1 MTIYPHKTGLKNVG
15 NSSYMNSAILCLSNI
30 NYLSDYLIKH
40 FGHFDVEKQSLSVA
54 FSSLVYDL
62 FSTEEKFIIPELFKK
77 IIGKLNPLFEGNNE
91 VDAKDLIF
99 FLLENLHKELNKSNY
114 SVQLNIDY
122 AQFEK
127 DSFDEKKMLN
137 IFIKEFSEKNK
148 SIISDNFYGI
158 IRSTMKCSSCCRIK
172 YSFKTFNFLIFK
184 LKNVKDF
191 IQKDLYK
198 TNKYVINIY
207 DAFDYDKN
215 EDFLNGENMNYCNY
229 CKALRPAIY
238 QQIIYS
244 LPRVLIIILD
254 RGRNNQDF
262 EEEFI
267 FPKDLDLSIENYVIK
282 IDFNTNFYLQSV
294 ITHLGESIA
303 GGHYITYCR
312 NGPNEEFIC
321 YNDAVVSKATIKE
334 AMNQK
339 LSKNELPKRTP
350 YILVY
355 HHMN

>member
-1 MTIYPHKTGLKNVG
+1 
-15 NSSYMNSAILCLSNI
+15 MNSIIQCLSNI
-30 NYLSDYLIKH
+30 KYLSDYLIGH
-40 FGHFDVEKQSLSVA
+40 FGKFNIENQPFSVS
-54 FSSLVYDL
+54 FSSLVYDIL
-62 FSTEEKFIIPELFKK
+62 TTKEKYISPTLFKK
-77 IIGKLNPLFEGNNE
+77 IIGYLNPLFEDYYE
-91 VDAKDLIF
+91 KDAKDLMLFIIDK
-99 FLLENLHKELNKSNY
+99 LHQELNKVNY
-114 SVQLNIDY
+114 SKQFNKDFNQLDKDLFNEQKMLVHFIMDY
-122 AQFEK
+122 A
-127 DSFDEKKMLN
+127 
-137 IFIKEFSEKNK
+137 EKNK
-148 SIISDNFYGI
+148 SIIFDTFYGI
-158 IRSTMKCSSCCRIK
+158 IRSTMKCKSCHKTK
-172 YSFKTFNFLIFK
+172 YSFKTFNFLVFK
-184 LKNVKDF
+184 LKNVKEYSH
-191 IQKDLYK
+191 KNKKKYK
-198 TNKYVINIY
+198 INIY
-207 DAFDYDKN
+207 DAFDCMKK
-215 EDFLNGENMNYCNY
+215 EEIMEGENMNYCNC